1 MKKLSLF
8 LVLCMLIV
16 TACGCEDKDTN
27 KQKYADN
34 KSTVTSK
41 GDVTSEPQK
50 DKESEPTSDPTTDGT
65 ESGSDTTPDEGSGDA
80 ADPKP
85 STPTTPPPSSSGG
98 DKIGTVYTR
107 AQLEALSN
115 TSIGYGSG
123 TQVDAKNRPTNA
135 VNMQNKYGKYDAYFI
150 APETNDVYL
159 TFDLGYEY
167 NNLTAKILD
176 VLKEKKVKAIF
187 FVTRSYCSNKW
198 HDNTA
203 LVRRI
208 IDEGHVL
215 ANHSVNHPVM
225 PTLTIDKM
233 KSEIMDLHNYIK
245 EKFGYEMTLF
255 RPPTGAF
262 SERSLAVAQS
272 LGYKTVNWSFAYYDY
287 DTAKQP
293 DKTYAYNLI
302 VNSAHKGAIYLLHG
316 VSETNAAVLGD
327 VIDTLK
333 KNYKISVLS

>member
-1 MKKLSLF
+1 MKKLSLILIFCLIF
-8 LVLCMLIV
+8 LSV
-16 TACGCEDKDTN
+16 CGCENKDTA
-27 KQKYADN
+27 KQKYSDKKSSVSSKDN
-34 KSTVTSK
+34 NKDSHIKTSAPTEEKTSDEDNPVTSTPA
-41 GDVTSEPQK
+41 TSSK
-50 DKESEPTSDPTTDGT
+50 LS
-65 ESGSDTTPDEGSGDA
+65 
-80 ADPKP
+80 
-85 STPTTPPPSSSGG
+85 TTPPSSNG
-98 DKIGTVYTR
+98 DEMIGTLYTR
-107 AQLEALSN
+107 AQLESLSN

-123 TQVDAKNRPTNA
+123 TQVDSENRPTNA
-135 VNMQNKYGKYDAYFI
+135 VNMQSKYGKYDAYFI
-150 APETNDVYL
+150 APETNNVYL

-176 VLKEKKVKAIF
+176 VLKEKQVKAVF
-187 FVTRSYCSNKW
+187 FVTRSYCQNKW

-208 IDEGHVL
+208 IDEGHIL

-233 KSEIMDLHNYIK
+233 KSEIMELHNYIK

-287 DTAKQP
+287 DTANQP
-293 DKTYAYNLI
+293 DQTYAYNLI

-333 KNYKISVLS
+333 KDYNIAVFS

>member
-8 LVLCMLIV
+8 LVLCLLFV
-16 TACGCEDKDTN
+16 TVCGCQPKDTN
-27 KQKYADN
+27 KQKYADKKSSVVSKDDIGDDDIKTSASTEN
-34 KSTVTSK
+34 K
-41 GDVTSEPQK
+41 
-50 DKESEPTSDPTTDGT
+50 TSD
-65 ESGSDTTPDEGSGDA
+65 EDEPA
-80 ADPKP
+80 T
-85 STPTTPPPSSSGG
+85 STPTTSTTPPSSNGG
-98 DKIGTVYTR
+98 EKIGKLYTR
-107 AQLEALSN
+107 AQLESLSN
-115 TSIGYGSG
+115 TSFGYGSG
-123 TQVDAKNRPTNA
+123 TQVDSKNRPTNA

-150 APETNDVYL
+150 APETNNVYL

-176 VLKEKKVKAIF
+176 VLKEKNVKAVF

-208 IDEGHVL
+208 IDEGHML

-293 DKTYAYNLI
+293 DRTYAYNLI

-327 VIDTLK
+327 VIDELQ
-333 KNYKISVLS
+333 KNYTISVLS

>member
-1 MKKLSLF
+1 MKKISIL
-8 LVLCMLIV
+8 LVLCLLFATV
-16 TACGCEDKDTN
+16 CGCEQKDTN
-27 KQKYADN
+27 KQKYAD
-34 KSTVTSK
+34 KKTSVSSK
-41 GDVTSEPQK
+41 GDSSEPQE
-50 DKESEPTSDPTTDGT
+50 DKESDSAPDKESGGSDPT
-65 ESGSDTTPDEGSGDA
+65 SSA
-80 ADPKP
+80 
-85 STPTTPPPSSSGG
+85 PTTSKPPKTDPTPPSSNGN

-115 TSIGYGSG
+115 KSMGYGSG
-123 TQVDAKNRPTNA
+123 TQVDAKNRPVNA

-150 APETNDVYL
+150 APETNDIYL

-176 VLKEKKVKAIF
+176 VLKAKQVKAIF

-215 ANHSVNHPVM
+215 ANHSVNHPTM

-233 KSEIMDLHNYIK
+233 ESEIMDLHNYIK
-245 EKFGYEMTLF
+245 KEFGYEMTLF

-287 DTAKQP
+287 DTGKQP

-302 VNSAHKGAIYLLHG
+302 VKSAHKGAIYLLHG

-333 KNYKISVLS
+333 KDYKFSVLS

>member
-1 MKKLSLF
+1 MKKLSIL
-8 LVLCMLIV
+8 LVLCLLFATV
-16 TACGCEDKDTN
+16 CGCGQKDTN
-27 KQKYADN
+27 KQKYADK
-34 KSTVTSK
+34 KSSVSSK
-41 GDVTSEPQK
+41 GDGSSESQK
-50 DKESEPTSDPTTDGT
+50 DKETTPTTDK
-65 ESGSDTTPDEGSGDA
+65 ESDGAKPTSSAPTTS
-80 ADPKP
+80 
-85 STPTTPPPSSSGG
+85 TTPPLSNGN

-115 TSIGYGSG
+115 KSMGYGSG
-123 TQVDAKNRPTNA
+123 TQVDAKNRPVNA

-176 VLKEKKVKAIF
+176 VLKAKQVKAVF

-287 DTAKQP
+287 DTGKQP
-293 DKTYAYNLI
+293 DKTYAYNHI
-302 VNSAHKGAIYLLHG
+302 VKSAHKGAIYLLHG

-333 KNYKISVLS
+333 KDYKFSVLS